1 MRKLIWTILIVLVVA
16 IILTA
21 TVPARVVWRYQSAR
35 LPAVKLSQI
44 EGTIWRGSAE
54 VLQVQNIPIGKLR
67 WRLQPL
73 SLLRLQPTVSAELD
87 GPVQARAEI
96 SRSLGKL
103 RINQFRATS
112 DAIWLKPVLAI
123 PAVEPTGKLSI
134 DFDDVVLDEAGVP
147 ETARGEILLSEA
159 GVTGIANATLNDV
172 KIEISPQTEGA
183 NTGLKGVIRSVGN
196 RSAMISVKGEFTL
209 VQRHYTAS
217 VRVEPNQDNIGVQQ
231 VLKWIGAPADNG
243 ARLLLIQGQI
253 VLPNQT
259 VTTSAPRT

>member
-1 MRKLIWTILIVLVVA
+1 MRKLIWTLIILFVTAV
-16 IILTA
+16 ILTA
-21 TVPARVVWRYQSAR
+21 TVPARVVWRYQSER

-67 WRLQPL
+67 WRLQAL

-96 SRSLGKL
+96 SRSLGKI
-103 RINQFRATS
+103 RIDQFHATS
-112 DAIWLKPVLAI
+112 DATWFKPVLAI

-134 DFDDVVLDEAGVP
+134 DFDDVVLDEAGIP

-172 KIEISPQTEGA
+172 KIEISPQAAEGDNA
-183 NTGLKGVIRSVGN
+183 AGLKGVIRSVGN
-196 RSAMISVKGEFTL
+196 RAAMISVKGEFSL
-209 VQRHYTAS
+209 QQRNYTAS

-253 VLPNQT
+253 VLPAAHQAN
-259 VTTSAPRT
+259 R